1 MLWEDSG
8 NLLAAAAATKGLDL
22 TARADLEVE
31 DTVVVVFEAD
41 APATTEKTRH
51 ETKSSEDGPS
61 RKKRRLN

>member
-1 MLWEDSG
+1 MLREDSG
-8 NLLAAAAATKGLDL
+8 NLLAVAAATKGLDL
-22 TARADLEVE
+22 TLIGDLEVK

>member
-22 TARADLEVE
+22 TAIADLEVE
-31 DTVVVVFEAD
+31 DTVVVVFKAD